1 MRHFWAL
8 HRANVLLLQV
18 LLKAAKRS
26 RWRTT
31 KTFSK
36 IYLKIILSTSE
47 SKNLR
52 LITCYKRQELFQYT
66 SVKQWRQKPSLR
78 EPNSHSLQSFLLLKM
93 RTKSQ
98 KSSPSKVNPC
108 QGPTNLQSILQ
119 NLCSIR
125 LLSLGKQMSH
135 KIQVIT
141 ICKRVILRAKKIKIS
156 RSEVMMGAKEFK
168 MY

>member
-1 MRHFWAL
+1 MSYRLRHFWAL

-93 RTKSQ
+93 RTRFQ
-98 KSSPSKVNPC
+98 KNIHSKMNPFK
-108 QGPTNLQSILQ
+108 GPTNLQSILP

-125 LLSLGKQMSH
+125 SLSLGRQMSH
-135 KIQVIT
+135 KMIQENKYPKMT
-141 ICKRVILRAKKIKIS
+141 
-156 RSEVMMGAKEFK
+156 FK
-168 MY
+168 